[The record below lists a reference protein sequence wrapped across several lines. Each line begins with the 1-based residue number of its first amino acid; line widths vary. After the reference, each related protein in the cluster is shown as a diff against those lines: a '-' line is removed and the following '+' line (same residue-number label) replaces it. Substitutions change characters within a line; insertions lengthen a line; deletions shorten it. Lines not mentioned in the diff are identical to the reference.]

1 MTGTPRT
8 TTKIMLTVSAI
19 VGIGLIAS
27 ACSTHPH
34 PHPHPPRTTGSNW
47 GGSAPVMQERAQAPV
62 YAPTPVQAAPPA
74 YQGSD
79 GRFTFTQG
87 CTGSFTVSDARTGR
101 AISGGRAVNSGRGLI
116 ALDGQGRQTR
126 AVSSGISQSVTFLPD
141 CNCRAGGNQSGEV
154 PSTQRFAATA
164 PSAASCTAG

>member
-1 MTGTPRT
+1 MTNSTRT
-8 TTKIMLTVSAI
+8 TKNVIATMSSILAL
-19 VGIGLIAS
+19 GLIAS

-34 PHPHPPRTTGSNW
+34 PHAPRTTVPNW
-47 GGSAPVMQERAQAPV
+47 GGAVPPVGNYPNQAPV
-62 YAPTPVQAAPPA
+62 HTPVAVQAAP
-74 YQGSD
+74 QVSQSSD

-87 CTGSFTVSDARTGR
+87 CTGAFTVSDARTGR
-101 AISGGRAVNSGRGLI
+101 QISGGRAVNSGRGLI
-116 ALDGQGRQTR
+116 ALDAQGRQTR

-141 CNCRAGGNQSGEV
+141 CNCRAGGNQTGDV